1 MMSELLSQKIFQSK
15 SFNSL
20 QLILKNYCIKSSTPS
35 IPYNEFENIV
45 IAFIKEIMNSYL
57 ENTEFCND
65 MCSCVIKDLSNNI
78 LGEFDI
84 KKQIIGKNVITI
96 NVITIDKGVV
106 KAIYFGEINFM
117 SVIFHELNHFKN
129 TYDMK
134 LGIIS
139 KDIIRVIKES
149 LLTIATQDNL
159 AKKDAPKSKITY
171 INDNIQGNYDGNYYQ
186 CNYGVFSDE
195 KIAEINAIKDLILF
209 IKITDLELSEPY
221 LQELNSEI
229 SKNII
234 QYNNYLRD
242 FRLIYNFN
250 NYFLDFE
257 EAFDEMIKFYPNWL
271 AIPQLNIE
279 YYLDKDGNV
288 AKRTKKELEERLKTE
303 TDKDIKEYIQYLL
316 SPNISKKLDRN
327 EFQTENKKSK

>member
-1 MMSELLSQKIFQSK
+1 MMSELLNQKIFQSK
-15 SFNSL
+15 SFKSL
-20 QLILKNYCIKSSTPS
+20 QLILKNSCIKGSTPS
-35 IPYNEFENIV
+35 IPYDEFENIV
-45 IAFIKEIMNSYL
+45 IAFIKEIMKLYL

-65 MCSCVIKDLSNNI
+65 MCSCVIRDLPNNT

-84 KKQIIGKNVITI
+84 KNHINHIIVE

-106 KAIYFGEINFM
+106 KAIYFG
-117 SVIFHELNHFKN
+117 K
-129 TYDMK
+129 
-134 LGIIS
+134 
-139 KDIIRVIKES
+139 
-149 LLTIATQDNL
+149 
-159 AKKDAPKSKITY
+159 
-171 INDNIQGNYDGNYYQ
+171 
-186 CNYGVFSDE
+186 
-195 KIAEINAIKDLILF
+195 INAIKDLILF
-209 IKITDLELSEPY
+209 IKITGLELSELY
-221 LQELNSEI
+221 IQKLNDEI
-229 SKNII
+229 SKNTI

-250 NYFLDFE
+250 DYFLDFE

-271 AIPQLNIE
+271 AIPQLNVE

-288 AKRTKKELEERLKTE
+288 AKRTKKELEKRLKTE

>member
-1 MMSELLSQKIFQSK
+1 MMSELLNQKIFQSK
-15 SFNSL
+15 SFKSL
-20 QLILKNYCIKSSTPS
+20 QLILKNSCIKGSTPS
-35 IPYNEFENIV
+35 IPYDEFENIV
-45 IAFIKEIMNSYL
+45 IAFIKEIMNLYL

-65 MCSCVIKDLSNNI
+65 MCSCVIRDLSNNI

-84 KKQIIGKNVITI
+84 KNHINHIIVE

-134 LGIIS
+134 LGRTN
-139 KDIIRVIKES
+139 KDVIRVIKET

-159 AKKDAPKSKITY
+159 AKKDATKSKITY
-171 INDNIQGNYDGNYYQ
+171 INDNIQGNYDEYYYH

-209 IKITDLELSEPY
+209 IKITGLELSELY
-221 LQELNSEI
+221 IQKLNDEI
-229 SKNII
+229 SKNTI

-250 NYFLDFE
+250 DYFLDFE

-288 AKRTKKELEERLKTE
+288 AKRTKKELEKRLKTE

-316 SPNISKKLDRN
+316 SANISKKLDRN
-327 EFQTENKKSK
+327 EFQTENLKSK